1 MADKHKDAEALMA
14 AAAGKRISFDDAKRI
29 LGEAFGL
36 KRLTWTRLIAAVKAA
51 GGSRAGTYFDLPP
64 GSSPQGGRMDGSS
77 PDPSG
82 SSGGRPGAK
91 SAETSAPTTPSTSI
105 TSASTANP
113 TTSEHPLDGPEGF
126 SGTLEDFVRLPRV
139 VAQRARDAAEEFLTA
154 KTLDVYPPAEEV
166 RQRLAR
172 PADVDDLPEGSG
184 LTLDTPLWSDEAKA
198 RSVLPGGYTV
208 QELRA
213 QSAINTAMGIPP
225 AVFAG
230 EVLERVARQK
240 RGEKLDRPKLR
251 NTMPIS
257 SVACPKCGQ
266 FYHRDYSELHAS
278 SCRPLR

>member
-14 AAAGKRISFDDAKRI
+14 AAAGKRISFDDAKRV

-51 GGSRAGTYFDLPP
+51 GGIRTGTYFDLPATP
-64 GSSPQGGRMDGSS
+64 PAAGGT
-77 PDPSG
+77 
-82 SSGGRPGAK
+82 SGGSPTAS
-91 SAETSAPTTPSTSI
+91 SAETDAPTTPST
-105 TSASTANP
+105 TMESASTANP
-113 TTSEHPLDGPEGF
+113 PSEHPLDGPEGF

-139 VAQRARDAAEEFLTA
+139 VAQQERDAAEQFLNA

-166 RQRLAR
+166 RQRLAT
-172 PADVDDLPEGSG
+172 PASMDDLPEGSG

-225 AVFAG
+225 AVLAG

-266 FYHRDYSELHAS
+266 FYHRDYPELHAS